1 MNNRQT
7 RGSTTRRYVARTE
20 AENASIA
27 VIPPEQR
34 GTGPRVKA
42 PPAPPSDLVKQVQ
55 DARRAARKAAVKAN
69 KHLRR

>member
-1 MNNRQT
+1 MSNRQT
-7 RGSTTRRYVARTE
+7 RSSTTRRYVARTE
-20 AENASIA
+20 AENARIA

-42 PPAPPSDLVKQVQ
+42 PVPPGIPLDVLA
-55 DARRAARKAAVKAN
+55 ARRAARKAIVKAN